1 MGDSAGTSGTVPILL
16 KRMADQNVGRSAELI
31 LPKIVAQ
38 LEREEVFYTWDTVQL
53 RLIDC
58 AVPGRICYSICFLC
72 VAICFL
78 QSNLFPYIS
87 YDNSFRNAR

>member
-38 LEREEVFYTWDTVQL
+38 LERDNEDHTDSEAL
-53 RLIDC
+53 
-58 AVPGRICYSICFLC
+58 PSYSDPC
-72 VAICFL
+72 
-78 QSNLFPYIS
+78 
-87 YDNSFRNAR
+87 